1 MIAASSIKQS
11 IAAKARSFGSAQ
23 SGLAA
28 VEFGM
33 LAPIMVFMFLATVEA
48 SDALST
54 SRRVSL
60 AVNTMT
66 DLVAQEL
73 QIDNAQ
79 LTDLFTGMEDIIDQG
94 SISVDF
100 NVVSL
105 IVDPDTND
113 VVVHWSRDNSGG
125 EPYAPGSAYTGDADV
140 TLLDPNA
147 SLIVGEV
154 SYSYTPTVSSVLIQ
168 TVDLDK
174 VSTRWPRRAFRVQHC
189 TDINDPNTCTT

>member
-1 MIAASSIKQS
+1 MATICSIK
-11 IAAKARSFGSAQ
+11 SFVTKVSTFGRER

-33 LAPIMVFMFLATVEA
+33 LAPIMVFMFFATVEA

-54 SRRVSL
+54 SRRVSI

-73 QIDNAQ
+73 RIDNNQ
-79 LTDLFTGMEDIIDQG
+79 LADLFTGMEDIIDQG
-94 SISVDF
+94 AMTVDF

-105 IVDPDTND
+105 VVDPDTMD

-140 TLLDPNA
+140 TLLDPSA

-154 SYSYTPTVSSVLIQ
+154 SYSYTPTISNMLIQ
-168 TVDLDK
+168 NVNLDK

-189 TDINDPNTCTT
+189 TNINDPDTCTT